1 MFEKY
6 AHEWAPTGE
15 FYPSGGMS
23 RAAAQPK
30 RHFPITE
37 RENIK
42 RVLDGKKPVY
52 IPVTAD
58 MTAFAPRIIPDNR
71 VRAWAIEA
79 DPIPPGTDVGI
90 GPDMF
95 GAIWEYVPVTGGSM
109 VRGDEALI
117 KDITRWEEYVT
128 FPDLDT
134 WDWAGSAES
143 NKQYL
148 KESESRLTRIWIMTG
163 LNERLISLLNF
174 VNTMTAYIDED
185 QKAGVHRFYDKLCT
199 FYDDL
204 IDKFRKYYN
213 ADILMFNDDWGTQR
227 SPQFSPDIAREMLMP
242 YIKRLVDSCHKRGMY
257 FELHCCG
264 KNDMLAPVIAESGVD
279 MWIPQEINDMELI
292 YKLIG
297 DKVLLGI
304 PANEKTEMTDEECL
318 ESAREFMDKYG
329 KYGHVLYAPVMA
341 GTTNP
346 KMKEYMYYL
355 SREAYEAF

>member
-1 MFEKY
+1 MFEQY
-6 AHEWAPTGE
+6 AREWEATGE
-15 FYPSGGMS
+15 FYPDGGMS

-30 RHFPITE
+30 RRFPITE
-37 RENIK
+37 KENLK
-42 RVLDGKKPVY
+42 RALDGKKPAY

-58 MTAFAPRIIPDNR
+58 MTPFAPRIIPDNR

-117 KDITRWEEYVT
+117 KDIARWEDYVT

-134 WDWAGSAES
+134 WDWAGSAAS
-143 NKQYL
+143 NRQYL
-148 KESESRLTRIWIMTG
+148 KDSENRLTRIWVLTG
-163 LNERLISLLNF
+163 LNERLISLLSF
-174 VNTMTAYIDED
+174 VDTMTAYVDEE
-185 QKAGVHRFYDKLCT
+185 QKPGVHRFYDKLCS

-204 IDKFRKYYN
+204 IDRFRTYYD

-227 SPQFSPDIAREMLMP
+227 SPQFSPEVAREMLKP

-279 MWIPQEINDMELI
+279 IWVPQEINDMELI
-292 YKLIG
+292 YRLIG

-304 PANEKTEMTDEECL
+304 PANEKKEMTDEECL
-318 ESAREFMDKYG
+318 ESAQEFMRKFGND
-329 KYGHVLYAPVMA
+329 GHVLYSTGMNS
-341 GTTNP
+341 TTNP

-355 SREAYEAF
+355 SRTAYQ